1 MAASAAEIRST
12 VEELGLKPAPN
23 SPLRAALAEATNQGT
38 APAGNDLKAW
48 KSSRNILESLCNP
61 TCFARLTMPGVRSST
76 RLTFFADK
84 AGSDFIGF
92 WPENGAWQFA
102 PRMSPDDILQIADDA
117 LGLRGEEDVEQ
128 VTNQLSAD
136 ALFAL
141 AAAVDAIRF
150 RYLGEWIY
158 RQLPSD
164 QPFTLQELNE
174 QLRLGLENIDPRW
187 SVAMAAA
194 LLPAG
199 TFSIATDLAGGLS
212 QLAAAGGF
220 VEYADNERTQWRPGD
235 RLQELAAE
243 WLAPISAL
251 MLESVATD
259 KAGSAIARDCCAL
272 VRGQGPLTLL
282 DFGKAV
288 RGEPAAKIATGR
300 VAPEEAYKRLLSGLM
315 TPEPVSAAAKQTVAN
330 AKVDRDAAA
339 EAHTGLGAREQ
350 QASKPGE
357 AVAASAA
364 VAATGSRPSGSERS
378 NAVETAPQRKFCAA
392 CGTPVRP
399 EARFCHQCGNAY

>member
-1 MAASAAEIRST
+1 
-12 VEELGLKPAPN
+12 
-23 SPLRAALAEATNQGT
+23 
-38 APAGNDLKAW
+38 
-48 KSSRNILESLCNP
+48 
-61 TCFARLTMPGVRSST
+61 
-76 RLTFFADK
+76 
-84 AGSDFIGF
+84 
-92 WPENGAWQFA
+92 
-102 PRMSPDDILQIADDA
+102 MSPDDILQIADDA

-150 RYLGEWIY
+150 RYHGEWLY
-158 RQLPSD
+158 RQLPSN
-164 QPFTLQELNE
+164 QLFTLQDLND
-174 QLRLGLENIDPRW
+174 QLRLGLENADPRW

-212 QLAAAGGF
+212 ELAAAGGF
-220 VEYADNERTQWRPGD
+220 VEYADNEKTLWRPGD

-272 VRGQGPLTLL
+272 VRGHGPLTLL

-288 RGEPAAKIATGR
+288 RGEQARIAMSK
-300 VAPEEAYKRLLSGLM
+300 VEPEEAYKRLLSGLM

-330 AKVDRDAAA
+330 AKADRDAAV